1 MELGLFVVG
10 DADKNYASG
19 VVVQYCGIC
28 LILYL
33 LNCLVFLLVPFQ
45 FDKERGKSD
54 VLIWQINY
62 ISDTSSRRK
71 LVQQS
76 KPPERLRYRSL
87 LFGRTADLIGQ
98 FLAPALP
105 YQQPVFP
112 FDKSDLGR

>member
-62 ISDTSSRRK
+62 ISDTSSRRRINVSGK
-71 LVQQS
+71 L
-76 KPPERLRYRSL
+76 LRFTVIYDVARFTELLPDVLCSNLMRSPAG
-87 LFGRTADLIGQ
+87 FEGRGVLIM
-98 FLAPALP
+98 
-105 YQQPVFP
+105 
-112 FDKSDLGR
+112 S